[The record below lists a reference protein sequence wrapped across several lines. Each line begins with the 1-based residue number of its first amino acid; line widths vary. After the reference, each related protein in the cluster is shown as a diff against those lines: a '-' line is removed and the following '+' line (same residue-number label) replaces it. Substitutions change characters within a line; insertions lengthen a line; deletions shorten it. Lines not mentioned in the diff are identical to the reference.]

1 MAGLPDFEPSKARF
15 YVQNGP
21 SIMRRR
27 VMLLAL
33 VLAASLAAARQNP
46 AQTTPNPTETTPP
59 GADSQTGASRFALVT
74 VLDPRGKPV
83 VDVGADD
90 FVVQE
95 GGAAREVLSVR
106 PADYPVVVMLD
117 TGVDARADFG
127 MMRKAAEHFIDRVG
141 PRPLAIGTFGGTPE
155 MIVGFEDERSVATE
169 RLTELAPATNTP
181 SALLQGTAL
190 AAQMI
195 RKSGALFAALV
206 VLSSA
211 PMDGSQTAPDDMIA
225 AIVDSGAILH
235 VVVDRSVQSTS
246 GSGFRP
252 GGTLRALAE
261 QSRGEYTTIYSAAS
275 FQSALDRLAERLTT
289 EMLVEYLV
297 PVGSKPN
304 DVKLGIRLVGARV
317 RGLGVAPR

>member
-1 MAGLPDFEPSKARF
+1 MQIHRSIIRGAAIPAVFVFVAGLAVAVP
-15 YVQNGP
+15 
-21 SIMRRR
+21 
-27 VMLLAL
+27 LAT
-33 VLAASLAAARQNP
+33 
-46 AQTTPNPTETTPP
+46 QTTPPA
-59 GADSQTGASRFALVT
+59 GDSQTGASRFALVT

-117 TGVDARADFG
+117 TGIDARADFG
-127 MMRKAAEHFIDRVG
+127 MMRKAAEQFIDRVG
-141 PRPLAIGTFGGTPE
+141 PRPLAIGTLGGTPAV
-155 MIVGFEDERSVATE
+155 IAGFDDERSVATT
-169 RLTELAPATNTP
+169 RLAELVPASNTP

-190 AAQMI
+190 AAQTI
-195 RKSGALFAALV
+195 RSSGALFAALV
-206 VLSSA
+206 VLSAA
-211 PMDGSQTAPDDMIA
+211 PLVGSQTAPDDMIA

-235 VVVDRSVQSTS
+235 IVANRSAQSTS
-246 GSGFRP
+246 GSFRP
-252 GGTLRALAE
+252 AAALRALAE
-261 QSRGEYTTIYSAAS
+261 QSRGEYTAIYSAAS
-275 FQSALDRLAERLTT
+275 YQSALDRLAERLTT
-289 EMLVEYLV
+289 EMLDEYLV